1 MWMEEEGIRPTML
14 IMDHDTKFTL
24 HFRQFW
30 KELGVRPKQIPIRAP
45 QANAFVESFVG
56 RFKTECLNHFC
67 IFSRRQ
73 LDYIVAV
80 WVRHFLTQ
88 RPHRGV
94 GMNNHVLDPSFKPQS
109 EGIVRCQEQL
119 GGLIKSYYRQAA

>member
-1 MWMEEEGIRPTML
+1 MWMEEENIHPDML
-14 IMDHDTKFTL
+14 IMDHDTKFSL

-30 KELGVRPKQIPIRAP
+30 RDAGVQPKQIPIRAHR
-45 QANAFVESFVG
+45 ANAFVESFVG
-56 RFKTECLNHFC
+56 KLKHECLNHFH
-67 IFSRRQ
+67 IFSLRQ

-80 WVRHFLTQ
+80 WRRYYLTQ

-94 GMNNHVLDPSFKPQS
+94 GKDNRVLDPLFKPQS
-109 EGIVRCQEQL
+109 EGVVRCLEQL